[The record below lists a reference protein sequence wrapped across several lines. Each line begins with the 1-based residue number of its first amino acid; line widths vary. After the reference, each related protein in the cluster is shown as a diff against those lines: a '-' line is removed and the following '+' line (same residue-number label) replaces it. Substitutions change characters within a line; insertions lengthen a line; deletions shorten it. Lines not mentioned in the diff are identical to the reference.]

1 MAAYQ
6 ELTRRNLGYV
16 SLDIQEKIRHTCLLV
31 AGCGIG
37 SSFAEAAVRLGFEK
51 FILADGD
58 VVDSHNLNRQDY
70 VHADIGKPK
79 VQALA
84 ERLRAINPDAQVS
97 ERHLFLDAGNTAGI
111 VSEADFVFD
120 TVDFL
125 DLSAIVRLHDEAQRQ
140 KKPAITAIA
149 IGWGAGALYFPVGT
163 EWTFRRVFGVGT
175 GGQVKDESYVEM
187 FKPLIDRLKERL
199 DPQVVDVVS
208 KALTVM
214 EDGTPCPASQVSP
227 GAFSVGA
234 LAATMVVRILEG
246 REVLPSP
253 ELVMVDMP
261 TGLTSPGI
269 DLSV

>member
-16 SLDIQEKIRHTCLLV
+16 SLDVQQKIRNTSLLI

-37 SSFAEAAVRLGFEK
+37 SSFAEAALRLGFEK

-58 VVDSHNLNRQDY
+58 VVDAHNLNRQDY

-84 ERLRAINPDAQVS
+84 ERLRAINPDAQVT
-97 ERHLFLDAGNTAGI
+97 EHNLFLNADNTADI
-111 VSEADFVFD
+111 VAGADFVFD

-125 DLSAIVRLHDEAQRQ
+125 DLSAIVRLHDEAQRN
-140 KKPAITAIA
+140 KIPAITALA
-149 IGWGAGALYFPVGT
+149 IGWGAGAIYFPVGT
-163 EWTFRRVFGVGT
+163 EWTFRKIFRVGEGEV
-175 GGQVKDESYVEM
+175 VKDESYIEM
-187 FKPLIDRLKERL
+187 FRPLVDRLADRL
-199 DPQVVDVVS
+199 DPQVVEVVS

-214 EDGTPCPASQVSP
+214 EDGTPCPAAQVSP

-246 REVLPSP
+246 KDVLASP
-253 ELVMVDMP
+253 QMVVADMP
-261 TGLTSPGI
+261 TSLTSPGI
-269 DLSV
+269 DMSV